1 MKRGSRRS
9 KRQRREVDLTT
20 LHAIVEQARSAL
32 SEEQHEM
39 LAGAVDTLA
48 EVTAELER
56 KGVSIRRLRN
66 LLFGASTEKTAK
78 VLGEDA
84 GSGKD
89 AKEEAGGG
97 DGVVQSDG
105 TPADDRSG
113 GKKKRKG
120 HGRNGE
126 SAYHGA
132 ERVTVRHDSLC
143 HGDRCPQC
151 ERGNVYAQRDPRPLI
166 RVTGM
171 APLSAKVYEL
181 ERFRCGACGEV
192 FTATSPAGV
201 GEKKYDE
208 SVASMVAMLKYGAG
222 VPFYRLEKLQRNMGI
237 PLPAATQWELVRDA
251 AALLAP
257 VHDEM
262 IREAAQGELVQNDD
276 TTMKIL
282 DLMADRPPDRVSEQK
297 SDERRG
303 VYTTGIL
310 SRVGEQ
316 RIALFFTG
324 INHAG
329 ENLERVLNERA
340 TALGPPI
347 QMSDGL
353 SHNTA
358 GDFETIEANCNAHA
372 RRYFVD
378 VAPNFP
384 VECRF
389 VLDTLREVYRIDARA
404 RREQMNDQE
413 RLRLHQAES
422 QGPMDRLEEWLDEQ
436 ITHKH
441 VEPNSGLGEAIHYM
455 QKRWEK
461 LTLFLVK
468 PGAPLD
474 NNLVEQA
481 LKRAILHRKNALF
494 YKTQNGA
501 AVGDRFMSL
510 IHSGELAGVNPFDYL
525 VQLLRH
531 ADRLAERPA
540 DWLPWNYRET
550 VERIAREVNPPP

>member
-1 MKRGSRRS
+1 MRRGGKRS
-9 KRQRREVDLTT
+9 KRQRREIDLGT
-20 LHAIVEQARSAL
+20 LHSIVEQARSAL
-32 SEEQHEM
+32 SEEQHEI
-39 LAGAVDTLA
+39 LKGAVDTLA

-66 LLFGASTEKTAK
+66 LLFGARTEKTAK
-78 VLGEDA
+78 VLGEEA
-84 GSGKD
+84 GSEEGANK
-89 AKEEAGGG
+89 EAGGG
-97 DGVVQSDG
+97 DAAVEDDG
-105 TPADDRSG
+105 TQADDRSG
-113 GKKKRKG
+113 GEKKRKG
-120 HGRNGE
+120 HGRNGVH
-126 SAYHGA
+126 AYHGA
-132 ERVTVRHDSLC
+132 QRVRVRHDSLC

-151 ERGNVYAQRDPRPLI
+151 QRGNVYVQCDPRSLI

-192 FTATSPAGV
+192 FTANPPAGV
-201 GEKKYDE
+201 GEEKYDE
-208 SVASMVAMLKYGAG
+208 SVPAMVAMLKYGAG

-251 AALLAP
+251 SVPLAP

-262 IREAAQGELVQNDD
+262 IRQAAQGELVQNDD

-282 DLMADRPPDRVSEQK
+282 ELIADRPDDPVSDPV
-297 SDERRG
+297 SDQRKG

-310 SRVGEQ
+310 SKVGEH

-324 INHAG
+324 LHHAG
-329 ENLERVLNERA
+329 ENLERVLSERA
-340 TALGPPI
+340 STLGPPI

-358 GDFETIEANCNAHA
+358 GDFETIEANCIAHA

-384 VECRF
+384 AECRV
-389 VLDTLREVYRIDARA
+389 VLETLREVYRTDARA
-404 RREQMNDQE
+404 RREKMSDNE

-422 QGPMDRLEEWLDEQ
+422 GPRMDQLQKWLDEQ
-436 ITHKH
+436 IADKK
-441 VEPNSGLGEAIHYM
+441 VEPNSGLGEAIQYM
-455 QKRWEK
+455 QKHWEK
-461 LTLFLVK
+461 LTRFLVVA
-468 PGAPLD
+468 GAPLD

-501 AVGDRFMSL
+501 AVGDRFMSM
-510 IHSGELAGVNPFDYL
+510 IHTAELAGVNPFDYL
-525 VQLLRH
+525 VELLRH
-531 ADRLAERPA
+531 AKHVAEDPSQ
-540 DWLPWNYRET
+540 WMPWNYRET
-550 VERIAREVNPPP
+550 LRRIAAEPESDP